1 MIEKIR
7 AIFWAQKVL
16 KLDGLEGVLASD
28 KKLRERLKKTL
39 DERYNAL
46 DSSTIDERIYDVAM
60 ASFSDKASWKKYL
73 AGESIPK
80 YSEEGEFFTSCA
92 GVQQHPYIVNIVE
105 ALFPELDGLFED
117 GPYGL
122 ISVLKSECAGEALQ
136 ELELRVVAFVKR
148 TGYTRADDIQ
158 TWSDAKFLI
167 NQQPDDYLNII
178 DRFLPNIEDYNG
190 WNHTNEEVLF
200 LLLISAYIDARFMKI
215 LPYDVSNWVGVDAG
229 RLAEVAI
236 FSVKHCAGSGILY
249 FEHEYHLDR
258 KIWFDVCLF
267 ENKVNVLDI
276 ARRNTINLF
285 SEIGIPP
292 SLRVFMFE

>member
-1 MIEKIR
+1 
-7 AIFWAQKVL
+7 
-16 KLDGLEGVLASD
+16 
-28 KKLRERLKKTL
+28 
-39 DERYNAL
+39 
-46 DSSTIDERIYDVAM
+46 
-60 ASFSDKASWKKYL
+60 
-73 AGESIPK
+73 
-80 YSEEGEFFTSCA
+80 
-92 GVQQHPYIVNIVE
+92 
-105 ALFPELDGLFED
+105 
-117 GPYGL
+117 
-122 ISVLKSECAGEALQ
+122 
-136 ELELRVVAFVKR
+136 
-148 TGYTRADDIQ
+148 
-158 TWSDAKFLI
+158 
-167 NQQPDDYLNII
+167 
-178 DRFLPNIEDYNG
+178 
-190 WNHTNEEVLF
+190 
-200 LLLISAYIDARFMKI
+200 MKI

>member
-1 MIEKIR
+1 
-7 AIFWAQKVL
+7 
-16 KLDGLEGVLASD
+16 
-28 KKLRERLKKTL
+28 
-39 DERYNAL
+39 
-46 DSSTIDERIYDVAM
+46 
-60 ASFSDKASWKKYL
+60 
-73 AGESIPK
+73 
-80 YSEEGEFFTSCA
+80 
-92 GVQQHPYIVNIVE
+92 YIVNIVE